1 MILIRIK
8 GRHKPW
14 PSSVTAVQHR
24 DVLEEDPDVGSKH
37 IHIVLLRVI
46 TTAGDT
52 GHAAIEGHQAKKGK
66 MSTSRVNTLNH
77 SSVKP
82 HLSRRAGFLKALH
95 IHKR

>member
-1 MILIRIK
+1 M
-8 GRHKPW
+8 
-14 PSSVTAVQHR
+14 QHW

-37 IHIVLLRVI
+37 IHVVLLRVI

-66 MSTSRVNTLNH
+66 MTISRANTLNH

-82 HLSRRAGFLKALH
+82 HLRRAGFLKALH
-95 IHKR
+95 IHKC